1 MLQSST
7 YLFIINSNLIIKSTK
22 DISILNEDF
31 SAWVLNLTHNFFLLL
46 LSVLCVVQLIY
57 LFVSVKLKVLTLTL
71 TIMEQ
76 RDS

>member
-46 LSVLCVVQLIY
+46 LSVYAQLN
-57 LFVSVKLKVLTLTL
+57 
-71 TIMEQ
+71 
-76 RDS
+76 